1 MTDTSASA
9 QAVHLADATA
19 AVPAA
24 PGKPSRGRILVVDDD
39 RLVLATVVH
48 GLAHAGFDIL
58 DADNGDDAILLARQ
72 HRPDLALLD
81 IRMDGMSGYDVA
93 HYLREALQIPFLFLS
108 AFSDE
113 ATLARIHALGAL
125 ALLVKPLDIA
135 QLVPAVAS
143 ALDTVRAT
151 GGRGAMVATA
161 MAVPAPAPAPV
172 GMPMSTMVAMAVG
185 IVMHRFSLARAPALG
200 RLQRLAMQEGRSLE
214 QTSEAMVEALEQ
226 LALPGV
232 L

>member
-1 MTDTSASA
+1 
-9 QAVHLADATA
+9 
-19 AVPAA
+19 
-24 PGKPSRGRILVVDDD
+24 
-39 RLVLATVVH
+39 
-48 GLAHAGFDIL
+48 
-58 DADNGDDAILLARQ
+58 
-72 HRPDLALLD
+72 
-81 IRMDGMSGYDVA
+81 
-93 HYLREALQIPFLFLS
+93 
-108 AFSDE
+108 
-113 ATLARIHALGAL
+113 
-125 ALLVKPLDIA
+125 
-135 QLVPAVAS
+135 
-143 ALDTVRAT
+143 
-151 GGRGAMVATA
+151 